1 MQCCV
6 NLPMYEEKLK
16 ASIQLAKDYA
26 VSHGKD
32 VCLSQNKPK
41 CIETVLPYRVRYAE
55 GMKAKFLRCGHLL
68 PFIWLGRDC
77 RSKVKAKL

>member
-26 VSHGKD
+26 VSHGTW
-32 VCLSQNKPK
+32 VPS
-41 CIETVLPYRVRYAE
+41 I
-55 GMKAKFLRCGHLL
+55 
-68 PFIWLGRDC
+68 
-77 RSKVKAKL
+77 KLMGSIMA